1 LLSLRSTLGV
11 LLCSMVLALLALAIG
26 YLVEERL
33 IVVLLSSLGVQLS
46 YRFVLFYGHR
56 LIFLPPHPA
65 RGFIRLGGVRGHP
78 GDPTSWVSLGAALRA
93 SQGNSPLRGHAFKD

>member
-11 LLCSMVLALLALAIG
+11 LLCSMVLALLALAVG

-46 YRFVLFYGHR
+46 YRFVWFYVIASSPFPR
-56 LIFLPPHPA
+56 IAPWVC
-65 RGFIRLGGVRGHP
+65 IRLRGVQGHP
-78 GDPTSWVSLGAALRA
+78 
-93 SQGNSPLRGHAFKD
+93 